1 MLQEVRR
8 EVGNDTFDQ
17 VFEHFDSIKNSGYTV
32 EEIVSTGTDTLIDR
46 EEYIRYNNRTDA
58 ENENQDSD
66 SDDGDDGIRHH
77 NDEDDD
83 ADSNDGDD
91 EAAMEEQLLQA
102 VAASEASALED
113 GELRTAIEDSLELA
127 ANDNDNE
134 DEEKEG
140 EEEEMF
146 ATAIEDQH
154 MRQAVAASEGSV
166 FEDETMRI
174 AIEESLF
181 NRKNMN
187 G

>member
-8 EVGNDTFDQ
+8 EVGDDAFDQ

-58 ENENQDSD
+58 ENENEDSD
-66 SDDGDDGIRHH
+66 SDDGDGIRHH
-77 NDEDDD
+77 NNDKDDD
-83 ADSNDGDD
+83 TDSNDDDD
-91 EAAMEEQLLQA
+91 EAAMEEQFLQA

-113 GELRTAIEDSLELA
+113 GELRMAIEDSLELA
-127 ANDNDNE
+127 ANDDDNA
-134 DEEKEG
+134 DEGK
-140 EEEEMF
+140 EEEEEDMF

-181 NRKNMN
+181 NEENRN